1 MNPVSITTQYAQVNG
16 LQLHYASSGQPGR
29 PLIMLL
35 HGFPEFWF
43 AWQHQLGALGHTHFV
58 VAPDTRGVNLSDKPP
73 ELRDYRAPRLAAD
86 IVALAQSLGYEQ
98 FTLVGHDWGG
108 AIAYTLAIQHPER
121 VRRLVIMNAVHP
133 AIFVR
138 ELRDSPAQAAASQYI
153 HKYRRPDAAQ
163 LLASDGFADLIDGLR
178 NEDGSLPAWFDADT
192 RSRYVAAWSQPGAL
206 DAALNYYRAG
216 TLFPPLPGEPPL
228 PALDDSALVVHA
240 PTLLLWGERD
250 RYLLPGCAQGLDR
263 VVPDLRV
270 QRFPNASHWI
280 AHEEPEAVSRLILE
294 HANS

>member
-1 MNPVSITTQYAQVNG
+1 MDAAPITTQFAQLDG
-16 LQLHYASSGQPGR
+16 LRLHYASSGRPGR

-43 AWQHQLGALGHTHFV
+43 AWQHQLGVLGHTHFV
-58 VAPDTRGVNLSDKPP
+58 VAPDTRGVNLSDKPAA
-73 ELRDYRAPRLAAD
+73 LRDYRAPRLAAD
-86 IVALAQSLGYEQ
+86 IVALARALGYEE

-108 AIAYTLAIQHPER
+108 AIAYTLAIQHAQH
-121 VRRLVIMNAVHP
+121 VRRLVILNAVHP

-163 LLASDGFADLIDGLR
+163 LLAHDDFADLVDGLR
-178 NEDGSLPAWFDADT
+178 NEDGSLPGWFDAHA
-192 RSRYVAAWSQPGAL
+192 RGRYAQAWSQPGAL

-228 PALDDSALVVHA
+228 PALDEAALTVQA
-240 PTLLLWGERD
+240 PTLVLWGERD
-250 RYLLPGCAQGLDR
+250 RFLLPGCAQGLER
-263 VVPDLRV
+263 VVPHLRV
-270 QRFPNASHWI
+270 QRFPQASHWI
-280 AHEEPEAVSRLILE
+280 AHEEPQAVTQAILE
-294 HANS
+294 HATG